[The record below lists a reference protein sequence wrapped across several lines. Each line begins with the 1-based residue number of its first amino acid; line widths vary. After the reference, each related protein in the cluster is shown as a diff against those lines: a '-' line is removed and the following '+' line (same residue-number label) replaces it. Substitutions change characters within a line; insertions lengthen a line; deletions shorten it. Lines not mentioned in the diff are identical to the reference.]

1 MRPQKC
7 TGQNRTGEFS
17 AAGALEKSAMMVEQ
31 EYLRDRMKQAA
42 Q

>member
-1 MRPQKC
+1 M
-7 TGQNRTGEFS
+7 TGEFS
-17 AAGALEKSAMMVEQ
+17 ALARGKKSAMMVEQ